1 MNGLYVNPTLFGLGD
16 DQASRKSPYSII
28 SGDIPTDLSSDSLIS
43 INREQPLKI
52 YNLGFQP
59 AKSIPEIPRWFL
71 RKYADRGQIILE
83 PFAGSGTT
91 IIESIKFGA
100 GIYWLDFHPLS
111 QLICRVKTS
120 VVDLNKVRNIFGKIM
135 ENAWNQNFSPKTVD
149 FSNKNF
155 WFQKSVQEALE
166 ILRFNIFNSDKDIQ
180 DILLLA
186 LSSTVRKASNMNEG
200 MILAA
205 RRTNVKEIPAYTRED
220 VYGFFQFYFNKIVD
234 ALEGWYFILN
244 KAKIINEIKDT
255 DARIL
260 NGDWKCDAIIT
271 SPPYINAIDYV
282 WASKFELHWLGFVG
296 SNEARL
302 ELSSKE
308 IGTERVKV
316 NKNSS
321 IPKTGYELLD
331 LIIKDI
337 ELGKKYKATKGQNL
351 LRATVTYQYFIDMKE
366 HFKNSY
372 KHISPGGYY
381 CFAISDNSTICGV
394 DIPVASLL
402 TTIASDIGFKKIFLF
417 KVLLKNRRL
426 NIPRNVKWANIIKYD
441 SVVVLQKPL

>member
-1 MNGLYVNPTLFGLGD
+1 MNGLYVTPNLFDPEENKLYKVPLYTTID
-16 DQASRKSPYSII
+16 
-28 SGDIPTDLSSDSLIS
+28 GDIPTDLPDGALIS
-43 INREQPLKI
+43 ITREQPLKI

-71 RKYADRGQIILE
+71 RKYADKEQIILE

-111 QLICRVKTS
+111 QLICKVKTS
-120 VVDLNKVRNIFGKIM
+120 IVDLNKARNIFGKIM
-135 ENAWNQNFSPKTVD
+135 EKARNQNFSSKTVD
-149 FSNKNF
+149 FSNKDF
-155 WFQKSVQEALE
+155 WFQESVQEALE
-166 ILRFNIFNSDKDIQ
+166 ILRFNIFNTDMDVQ
-180 DILLLA
+180 NILLLA

-205 RRTNVKEIPAYTRED
+205 RRINVKEIPIYTRED

-244 KAKIINEIKDT
+244 KAKIINEIKGT

-271 SPPYINAIDYV
+271 SPPYINAMDYV
-282 WASKFELHWLGFVG
+282 WASKFELHWLGFVD

-331 LIIKDI
+331 SIIKDI

-351 LRATVTYQYFIDMKE
+351 LRATVTYQYFMDMKE
-366 HFKNSY
+366 HFKNVY
-372 KHISPGGYY
+372 GHITPGGYY
-381 CFAISDNSTICGV
+381 CFAIGENSTICGV

-402 TTIASDIGFKKIFLF
+402 TTMAIEVGLKKIFTF
-417 KVLLKNRRL
+417 NILLKNRRL
-426 NIPRNVKWANIIKYD
+426 NIPRNVKWANVIKHD
-441 SVVVLQKPL
+441 SVVVLQKPI

>member
-1 MNGLYVNPTLFGLGD
+1 MNGPYVNPTLFDLGD
-16 DQASRKSPYSII
+16 NKVPSKLPYSII
-28 SGDIPTDLSSDSLIS
+28 SGDIPTDLSNDSLIS
-43 INREQPLKI
+43 ISREQPLKI

-71 RKYADRGQIILE
+71 RKYVDKGQIILE

-91 IIESIKFGA
+91 IIESIRFGA

-120 VVDLNKVRNIFGKIM
+120 VVDLNKARNIFGKIM
-135 ENAWNQNFSPKTVD
+135 EKARNQNFSSKTVE
-149 FSNKNF
+149 FSNKDF
-155 WFQKSVQEALE
+155 WFQKPVQEALE

-205 RRTNVKEIPAYTRED
+205 RRINVKEVPIYTRED
-220 VYGFFQFYFNKIVD
+220 VYGFFQFYFNKIID

-244 KAKIINEIKDT
+244 RAKIINEIKDT
-255 DARIL
+255 DVRIL
-260 NGDWKCDAIIT
+260 NGDWKCGAIIT
-271 SPPYINAIDYV
+271 SPPYINAMDYV
-282 WASKFELHWLGFVG
+282 WASKFELHWLGFIG

-331 LIIKDI
+331 SIIKDI

-351 LRATVTYQYFIDMKE
+351 LRATVTYQYFMDMKE
-366 HFKNSY
+366 HFKNAY
-372 KHISPGGYY
+372 KHIISGGYY
-381 CFAISDNSTICGV
+381 CFAIGENSTICGV

-402 TTIASDIGFKKIFLF
+402 TSMAIEVGFKKIFSF
-417 KVLLKNRRL
+417 NILLKNRRL
-426 NIPRNVKWANIIKYD
+426 NIPRNVKWANVIKHD
-441 SVVVLQKPL
+441 SVVVLQKLI